1 MSKKKFWEIKNKATD
16 EKAELLL
23 YGEISDR
30 TWWGDEVTPRQFAD
44 DLSTCNG
51 KDLVVRINS
60 PGGDVFAAQA
70 IYNLLKSYA
79 GDVTVHIDGICASAA
94 TVVACAGNKV
104 IMPDNALYMIHN
116 PHAVLIDTYDAVG
129 LSKLESELH
138 AVKKTITNVYQKKC
152 GDAMSAENISRAM
165 DEETWMGADEALTFG
180 FIDEIDNNFAIKTN
194 MKSDTLIV
202 NSVALPTKGR
212 NMDKITS
219 IIEKKKGENMKDNE
233 MISKIKAVLGIKEDK
248 SEDPKIAEK
257 RRRIADLDALRAEDK
272 NPFVEAIIDTCK
284 KSDGMKA
291 ETVKP
296 IVDSVLAVK
305 VEDKPD
311 EKLRAIM
318 KIIQDNVESGA
329 DGVRPTPKHT
339 PEDDEKQKLEAN
351 INDIVNRANK
361 MRGNK

>member
-23 YGEISDR
+23 YGEISDA
-30 TWWGDEVTPRQFAD
+30 TWWGDEVTPKQFAD
-44 DLSTCNG
+44 DLSTCNS

-116 PHAVLIDTYDAVG
+116 PHAVLIDAYDAVG

-152 GDAMSAENISRAM
+152 GDAMSAEDISRAM

-202 NSVALPTKGR
+202 NSVVLPTKGR

-219 IIEKKKGENMKDNE
+219 IIDKKKGENMKDNE
-233 MISKIKAVLGIKEDK
+233 MISKIKAVLGIKE
-248 SEDPKIAEK
+248 SEDPKVAAE
-257 RRRIADLDALRAEDK
+257 RQRIAALDALRTEDK
-272 NPFVEAIIDTCK
+272 NPYVEAIIDTCK
-284 KSDGMKA
+284 KTEGVEVK
-291 ETVKP
+291 TVKP
-296 IVDSVLAVK
+296 IIDSILAVK
-305 VEDKPD
+305 VENKPD
-311 EKLRAIM
+311 EKIEAIM
-318 KIIQDNVESGA
+318 KIIQDNVDSGA
-329 DGVRPTPKHT
+329 NGVKPTPQHN
-339 PEDDEKQKLEAN
+339 PEDNELQKLEAD
-351 INDIVNRANK
+351 ISDIVNRANK
-361 MRGNK
+361 IRGNK